1 MRLYRPVGLA
11 ELLLIYRS
19 GMRRFPPRLPEQPI
33 FYPVLNEPY
42 ARQISRDWN
51 ATSPEGAGYVT
62 AFEVEDGHA
71 ASFEVQQ
78 VGARMHQELWVP
90 AEALDV
96 FNDHIQGQI
105 RVTAADFGPGF
116 VGHVPTAFSLRGKDA
131 RAQFEALRGIHG
143 YNGMDFHGEV
153 TANHEAVFAHFP
165 FWEQVVASDTAED
178 RNLLAAIRKVWMA
191 AFPELPLGLQPAY

>member
-1 MRLYRPVGLA
+1 MRLYRPVGLQ

-42 ARQISRDWN
+42 ARQISREWN

-62 AFEVEDGHA
+62 MFDVEDA
-71 ASFEVQQ
+71 CASTFEVQQ

-90 AEALDV
+90 AGELET
-96 FNDHIQGQI
+96 FNDHIQGRI
-105 RVTAADFGPGF
+105 RVTAADFGPHF
-116 VGHVPTAFSLRGKDA
+116 VGQVPTAFSLRGQDA
-131 RAQFEALRGIHG
+131 RTQLETLIRIHG

-153 TANHEAVFAHFP
+153 TANHEAVFANFP
-165 FWEQVVASDTAED
+165 CWAQIASGNGPQVVE
-178 RNLLAAIRKVWMA
+178 AIRKVWSM
-191 AFPELPLGLQPAY
+191 AFPEIPLGLEI

>member
-1 MRLYRPVGLA
+1 MRLYRPVGLQ

-33 FYPVLNEPY
+33 FYPVINEPY

-62 AFEVEDGHA
+62 AFDVEDAHA

-90 AEALDV
+90 AEALET
-96 FNDHIQGQI
+96 FNDHIQGRI
-105 RVTAADFGPGF
+105 RVTAADFGSHF
-116 VGHVPTAFSLRGKDA
+116 VGHVPAAFSLRGQDA
-131 RAQFEALRGIHG
+131 RTQLETLMGIHG

-165 FWEQVVASDTAED
+165 YWEQIATGNGPQVVE
-178 RNLLAAIRKVWMA
+178 AIRKVWSG
-191 AFPELPLGLQPAY
+191 AFPEIPLGPQPGY

>member
-1 MRLYRPVGLA
+1 MRLYRPVGLQ

-51 ATSPEGAGYVT
+51 AKSPEGAGYVT
-62 AFEVEDGHA
+62 AFDVEDAHA

-90 AEALDV
+90 AEALDA
-96 FNDHIQGQI
+96 FNDHIQGRI
-105 RVTAADFGPGF
+105 RVIAADFGPHFTGRI
-116 VGHVPTAFSLRGKDA
+116 PEAFSLRGQNA
-131 RAQFEALRGIHG
+131 RTQLKTLMGIHG
-143 YNGMDFHGEV
+143 YNGMDFHAEV

-165 FWEQVVASDTAED
+165 YWEQIVTGNGTQVVE
-178 RNLLAAIRKVWMA
+178 AIREVWSRV
-191 AFPELPLGLQPAY
+191 FPDIPLGCQPA

>member
-42 ARQISRDWN
+42 ARQISQHWN
-51 ATSPEGAGYVT
+51 AASPEGAGYVM
-62 AFEVEDGHA
+62 AFDVEDAHS
-71 ASFEVQQ
+71 ASFEVHQ

-90 AEALDV
+90 AEALDA
-96 FNDHIQGQI
+96 FNNHIQGRI
-105 RVTAADFGPGF
+105 RMTAADFGPHFTGK
-116 VGHVPTAFSLRGKDA
+116 VPESFSLRRQNA
-131 RAQFEALRGIHG
+131 RTQLQTLMGIHG

-165 FWEQVVASDTAED
+165 YWEQIATGNGPQVVES
-178 RNLLAAIRKVWMA
+178 IRSVWSRV
-191 AFPELPLGLQPAY
+191 FPDIPLGCQPA

>member
-1 MRLYRPVGLA
+1 MRLYRPVGLQ

-42 ARQISRDWN
+42 ARQISLDWN

-62 AFEVEDGHA
+62 AFEVEDTHA

-78 VGARMHQELWVP
+78 VGARMHQELWVQ
-90 AEALDV
+90 AEALDA
-96 FNDHIQGQI
+96 FNNHIQGRI
-105 RVTAADFGPGF
+105 VVTAADFGPHFIGRI
-116 VGHVPTAFSLRGKDA
+116 PEAFSLRGKDA
-131 RAQFEALRGIHG
+131 RTQLEALIGIHG

-153 TANHEAVFAHFP
+153 TANHEAVFLHFP
-165 FWEQVVASDTAED
+165 YWEQ
-178 RNLLAAIRKVWMA
+178 LANESGPQVLEAIRKVWSG
-191 AFPELPLGLQPAY
+191 AFPELPLGIQPS